1 VESKIRKVR
10 RMLMEMGLNEYQ
22 ASALTYLI
30 YLGEAKATMLS
41 RACGV
46 PSSRIYDVLD
56 ELAKKGLVVVKPGRP
71 VRYSARSPEDIASAL
86 VSEGIRELRERLAG
100 LQARAKELSKLAQE
114 IYKAGSVGMETMPL
128 LRIVSVGSTSL
139 EETRRLYESASQEIL
154 IISKAFEYFPEVSD
168 ALKGAVERGV
178 KVKLILMDPSL
189 LPEESRAKQ
198 AEILKALREQLG
210 DGVEIRFFNEH
221 LPLRGC
227 IVDPGGDG
235 KALFLVEEP
244 GIPLFLREA
253 AITTHYNLVN
263 GLALLF
269 KLLWEKARSAHA

>member
-1 VESKIRKVR
+1 MESKIRKVR
-10 RMLMEMGLNEYQ
+10 KMLMEMGLNEYQ

-71 VRYSARSPEDIASAL
+71 VCYSARSPGDIASVL
-86 VSEGIRELRERLAG
+86 VSKGIKELKERLAD
-100 LQARAKELSKLAQE
+100 LQAKAKEFSELARE
-114 IYKAGSVGMETMPL
+114 IYKAGSVGMETTPL
-128 LRIVSVGSTSL
+128 LRIVSVGSISL

-154 IISKAFEYFPEVSD
+154 IISKAFEYFPKVSD

-178 KVKLILMDPSL
+178 KVRLVLMDPSL

-210 DGVEIRFFNEH
+210 DGIEVRFFNEH

-227 IVDPGGDG
+227 IIDPEGNG

-263 GLALLF
+263 ALALLF
-269 KLLWEKARSAHA
+269 KLVWEKARRA

>member
-1 VESKIRKVR
+1 MESKIRKVR

-22 ASALTYLI
+22 ASALAYLI
-30 YLGEAKATMLS
+30 YLGEAKATTLS

-100 LQARAKELSKLAQE
+100 LQARAKEFSKLAQE
-114 IYKAGSVGMETMPL
+114 IYKAGSVRMETTPL

-178 KVKLILMDPSL
+178 KVKLILMDPFL
-189 LPEESRAKQ
+189 LPGESRVKQ

>member
-1 VESKIRKVR
+1 MESKIRKVR

-71 VRYSARSPEDIASAL
+71 VRYSARSPGDIASAL

-178 KVKLILMDPSL
+178 KVKLVLMDPSL

-210 DGVEIRFFNEH
+210 NGIEVRFFSDH

-227 IVDPGGDG
+227 IIDPGGSG

-269 KLLWEKARSAHA
+269 KLVWEKARPT

>member
-1 VESKIRKVR
+1 MESKIRKVR
-10 RMLMEMGLNEYQ
+10 KMLMEMGLNEYQ

-71 VRYSARSPEDIASAL
+71 VCYSARSPEDIASAL
-86 VSEGIRELRERLAG
+86 VSEGIKELKERLAD
-100 LQARAKELSKLAQE
+100 LQARAKEFSELARE
-114 IYKAGSVGMETMPL
+114 IYKAGSVGMETTPL

-168 ALKGAVERGV
+168 ALRGAVDRGV
-178 KVKLILMDPSL
+178 KVKLVLMDPSL

-210 DGVEIRFFNEH
+210 NGIEVRFFNEH

-227 IVDPGGDG
+227 IIDPEGDG

-263 GLALLF
+263 ALALLF
-269 KLLWEKARSAHA
+269 KLVWERSRPA